1 MATLF
6 MLCGRFFYSYVID
19 RYGVLW
25 HAYLYFGLE
34 ILSMFMLS
42 SFYMYLPIF
51 CLAWGL
57 LFMNFGSQIFVILAW
72 ANSVY
77 GVDLGQKLAYLMA
90 LSLIIANI
98 SMISIDLLF
107 NLVGYDWTFAI
118 CAIFAVLNC
127 ILIKII
133 L

>member
-1 MATLF
+1 
-6 MLCGRFFYSYVID
+6 MLCGRFFYSKVID
-19 RYGVLW
+19 RYGIFW
-25 HAYLYFGLE
+25 HAFLYFSVE

-42 SFYMYLPIF
+42 TLYMYLPIF
-51 CLAWGL
+51 YLAWAL
-57 LFMNFGSQIFVILAW
+57 LFINFGSQVLATLAW
-72 ANSVY
+72 VHSVY
-77 GVDLGQKLAYLMA
+77 GVNIGQKLMYLMGFA
-90 LSLIIANI
+90 IIAASI
-98 SMISIDLLF
+98 YMISIDLLF